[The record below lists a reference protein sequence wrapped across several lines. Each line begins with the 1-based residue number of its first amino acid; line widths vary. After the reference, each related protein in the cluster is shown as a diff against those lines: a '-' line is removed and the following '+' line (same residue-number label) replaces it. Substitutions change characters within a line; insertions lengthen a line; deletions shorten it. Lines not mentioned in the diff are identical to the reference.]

1 MLSEDLGSDP
11 VSTAWLGMEHIRT
24 ALDSLHKAAEDGR
37 QAADSAF
44 AVTALK
50 KQYRQF
56 VGHAV
61 SHFGG
66 VMRIPD
72 GDGNVVTVP
81 VDSASVSAAAEFVDR
96 FVFNPPSWAGDM
108 TDGDYAAEVRSN
120 RKGGG
125 SLIPAEAFFML
136 LIPVVWRGRLHL
148 PVPQAMRKVSRETVT
163 SG

>member
-1 MLSEDLGSDP
+1 MFSEDSLRYLSSSARDIQVLSEDLGSDP

-24 ALDSLHKAAEDGR
+24 ALDSLHEAAEDGW

-96 FVFNPPSWAGDM
+96 FVFNPPSWAGDL
-108 TDGDYAAEVRSN
+108 TDGDYDADVRSMIES
-120 RKGGG
+120 RTFRRAK
-125 SLIPAEAFFML
+125 
-136 LIPVVWRGRLHL
+136 PVGR
-148 PVPQAMRKVSRETVT
+148 REHDTC
-163 SG
+163 